1 MESPLPPNNASQSS
15 NTGLIAGIIIMAVVI
30 ILLTLVLVIVVSTKL
45 KRFQKN
51 EAAYIN
57 SINVYYDYPTM
68 NIQSINVKKNKAYAA
83 NDNIETNPNEAY
95 AIMMNT
101 TSILWKEITL
111 NMTLNIALV

>member
-15 NTGLIAGIIIMAVVI
+15 NTGLIAGIITMAVVI

-45 KRFQKN
+45 KQFQKN
-51 EAAYIN
+51 EAAYN
-57 SINVYYDYPTM
+57 SISVYYDYPTM

-101 TSILWKEITL
+101 ISTVERNNT
-111 NMTLNIALV
+111 